1 MMIWI
6 LLMNGMMKLSKVTPL
21 QVKTINIMLREIKK
35 YKNEY
40 GHEPTSEEL
49 SKILNVPKEEI
60 IKLQTFYKESEEE
73 YQKLTE
79 EIKPFSVSSLSSDEY
94 NELVSLIHKNK
105 HVLNETERDI
115 LLYSF
120 GLVDGKLW
128 TNQELALKFNK
139 TEERIR
145 QILAKGIRK
154 VRHPERVHKLSDYL

>member
-1 MMIWI
+1 
-6 LLMNGMMKLSKVTPL
+6 MKLSKVTPL
-21 QVKTINIMLREIKK
+21 QIKTLNIMLRETKK

-49 SKILNVPKEEI
+49 SNILKIPEEEI
-60 IKLQTFYKESEEE
+60 VKLQTIYKESEEE

-105 HVLNETERDI
+105 HVLNETEREI
-115 LLYSF
+115 LLLSF

-128 TNQELALKFNK
+128 TNKELASKFNK
-139 TEERIR
+139 KEERIR
-145 QILAKGIRK
+145 LILAKGIRK
-154 VRHPERVHKLSDYL
+154 VRHPEKTHKLSDYL

>member
-1 MMIWI
+1 
-6 LLMNGMMKLSKVTPL
+6 MMKLSKVTPL
-21 QVKTINIMLREIKK
+21 QIKTLNIMLRETKK

-49 SKILNVPKEEI
+49 SNILKIPEEELI
-60 IKLQTFYKESEEE
+60 ELQTFYKESEEE

-94 NELVSLIHKNK
+94 DELVALIQKKK
-105 HVLNETERDI
+105 HLLNETERDI
-115 LLYSF
+115 ILLSF
-120 GLVDGKLW
+120 GLVDSKLW

-145 QILAKGIRK
+145 QIIAKGIRK
-154 VRHPERVHKLSDYL
+154 VRHPEKSHKLSDYV

>member
-1 MMIWI
+1 
-6 LLMNGMMKLSKVTPL
+6 MKLSKVTPL
-21 QVKTINIMLREIKK
+21 QIKTLNIMLRETKK

-49 SKILNVPKEEI
+49 SNILKIPEEELI
-60 IKLQTFYKESEEE
+60 ELQTFYKESEEE

-94 NELVSLIHKNK
+94 DELVALIQKKK
-105 HVLNETERDI
+105 HLLNETERDI
-115 LLYSF
+115 ILLSF
-120 GLVDGKLW
+120 GLVDSKLW

-145 QILAKGIRK
+145 QIIAKGIRK
-154 VRHPERVHKLSDYL
+154 VRHPEKSHKLSDYV